1 MTESPQQSA
10 QAVAALFAERR
21 RFESWLATLD
31 AKRAI
36 TPAHI
41 YTRVH
46 ADYTARLQR
55 VNEQLGRH
63 RAALR
68 EMESGLADRLTSLD
82 IDEAKHRD
90 EMAEAELRENV
101 GELEPEEHREI
112 LERTALGL
120 EQVTAERL
128 HVTAELTNLRA
139 MLGDDGEIGVL
150 EIGAADVTVTETPP
164 AMAAI
169 PPAKRTSKGAATPAA
184 PSPPAAAAPSERDA
198 WGLEAGDP
206 LAVTAR
212 ASSPEP
218 AAPASPFDDL
228 EFLRSMVDSRKSGD
242 HNAVG
247 NGASAAPAKAA
258 TPPPAAP
265 PAPPP
270 AAPPAPAAAPE
281 ELKRPAA
288 QKTEEKPKEPE
299 KEKAAPPPP
308 APAPAAIVTAPLI
321 ETLATAPPMRE
332 SVAASAAA
340 EASAKSKII
349 DPSIS
354 MELEPVSK
362 PRGSSDAIPSYL
374 RDVPPEQVKT
384 LKCQECGTLNYPTE
398 WYCERC
404 GAELAAL

>member
-1 MTESPQQSA
+1 MTDSPQQSA

-31 AKRAI
+31 AKRAV

-101 GELEPEEHREI
+101 GELDPAEHREI

-128 HVTAELTNLRA
+128 RVTEELTNLRA

-150 EIGAADVTVTETPP
+150 EIGASDVAVTETPP
-164 AMAAI
+164 AVPAVPASKRSSKGGAAPA
-169 PPAKRTSKGAATPAA
+169 PPA
-184 PSPPAAAAPSERDA
+184 ERDA
-198 WGLEAGDP
+198 RGLEAGDP

-212 ASSPEP
+212 AATPEP

-228 EFLRSMVDSRKSGD
+228 EFLRSMVESRKSSGD
-242 HNAVG
+242 HAAVG
-247 NGASAAPAKAA
+247 NGASAAAAKSA
-258 TPPPAAP
+258 PAAP
-265 PAPPP
+265 AAPVEEKRSAAEKAESKP
-270 AAPPAPAAAPE
+270 AAPE
-281 ELKRPAA
+281 
-288 QKTEEKPKEPE
+288 Q
-299 KEKAAPPPP
+299 EKAAE
-308 APAPAAIVTAPLI
+308 PAAIATVPVI
-321 ETLATAPPMRE
+321 ETLTTAPPMRE
-332 SVAASAAA
+332 SVAATAAA

-354 MELEPVSK
+354 MELETVPK
-362 PRGSSDAIPSYL
+362 PRGSAETVPAYL

>member
-31 AKRAI
+31 AKRAV

-68 EMESGLADRLTSLD
+68 EMEQGLADRLTSLD

-128 HVTAELTNLRA
+128 RVTAELTNLRA

-150 EIGAADVTVTETPP
+150 EIGASDVTVTETPP
-164 AMAAI
+164 AV
-169 PPAKRTSKGAATPAA
+169 PAVPSPKRSSKGAAVPAA
-184 PSPPAAAAPSERDA
+184 PAAAERDA

-206 LAVTAR
+206 LAVSAR
-212 ASSPEP
+212 GAAPEP

-228 EFLRSMVDSRKSGD
+228 EFLRSMVDAKKSGD
-242 HNAVG
+242 HAAVG
-247 NGASAAPAKAA
+247 NGASASGAASKAAPA
-258 TPPPAAP
+258 PAPEKP
-265 PAPPP
+265 PAPE
-270 AAPPAPAAAPE
+270 PAAA
-281 ELKRPAA
+281 KA
-288 QKTEEKPKEPE
+288 KEPE
-299 KEKAAPPPP
+299 KEPAKETAPEPAAPVAAA
-308 APAPAAIVTAPLI
+308 APVI

-332 SVAASAAA
+332 SVAATAAA

-354 MELEPVSK
+354 MELETVTK
-362 PRGSSDAIPSYL
+362 PRASAETVPAYL

>member
-1 MTESPQQSA
+1 MTESPHQSA

-21 RFESWLATLD
+21 RFEAWLATLD
-31 AKRAI
+31 AKRAV

-68 EMESGLADRLTSLD
+68 EMEQGLADRLTSLD

-128 HVTAELTNLRA
+128 RVTAELTNLRA

-150 EIGAADVTVTETPP
+150 EIGASEVSVTETPP
-164 AMAAI
+164 AM
-169 PPAKRTSKGAATPAA
+169 PAVPAPKRSSKGAPAPAA
-184 PSPPAAAAPSERDA
+184 PEAPAERDA
-198 WGLEAGDP
+198 WGLEASDP

-212 ASSPEP
+212 GATPEP

-228 EFLRSMVDSRKSGD
+228 EFLRSMVDAKKTGE
-242 HNAVG
+242 HAAVG
-247 NGASAAPAKAA
+247 NGASAAG
-258 TPPPAAP
+258 AP
-265 PAPPP
+265 PKS
-270 AAPPAPAAAPE
+270 APPAPAPE
-281 ELKRPAA
+281 KPAVPEPVA
-288 QKTEEKPKEPE
+288 DKPKEPE
-299 KEKAAPPPP
+299 TEQPKEKAPE
-308 APAPAAIVTAPLI
+308 PAAPVAAASPVI

-332 SVAASAAA
+332 SVAATAAA

-354 MELEPVSK
+354 MELETVTK
-362 PRGSSDAIPSYL
+362 PRASTETVPSYL